1 MYVVRGDNL
10 NYTITLSNF
19 EGPLDLLLHLVKET
33 KMDIYEVNISLIIER
48 YLEYINSLKDL
59 NIDIASEYLVM
70 AADLIHIK
78 SKKLINKELES
89 ENKEE
94 ETFIESEEDLKKKL
108 KMYEQYKKIGESL
121 SKLEEN
127 RKDYYTKLPENLS
140 EYREEDTKLSTD
152 ISIEDLINA
161 FLRFKDREKYIKPI
175 NTRVTKKELSVHERI
190 VSIRNIIREKKK
202 LNFVELFDSF
212 KKDYVIVTFLSILEM
227 AKNNEIS
234 LTQSD
239 NFQDIMIEGR

>member
-1 MYVVRGDNL
+1 M

-78 SKKLINKELES
+78 SKKLINKDFES

-190 VSIRNIIREKKK
+190 VSIRNVIKEKKK

-239 NFQDIMIEGR
+239 NFQDIMIEGRWLWIY

>member
-175 NTRVTKKELSVHERI
+175 NTKVTKKELSVHERI

>member
-190 VSIRNIIREKKK
+190 VSIRNIIKEKKK

>member
-140 EYREEDTKLSTD
+140 EYREDDTKLSTD

>member
-1 MYVVRGDNL
+1 MYVVRGGNL

-190 VSIRNIIREKKK
+190 VSIRNIIKEKKK